1 MSNTMNILYF
11 NTAIYSILRDNEEI
25 KKVVG
30 NNIYPVVAPLNTKNP
45 YVVYKRQINTQNDNK
60 DSRYSVVTIELNV
73 YSNNYQ
79 QSIQLAELVKNTLE
93 DIYNKEVE
101 GFRIKYILNT
111 SIDEDY
117 NEDYYSQT
125 MYFDAKVLN

>member
-1 MSNTMNILYF
+1 MNILYF
-11 NTAIYSILRDNEEI
+11 NTAIYKILTDNEEI
-25 KKVVG
+25 KKMVG

-45 YVVYKRQINTQNDNK
+45 YVVYKRQISVQNDNK
-60 DSRYSVVTIELNV
+60 DSRYSMVSIEINV

-79 QSIQLAELVKNTLE
+79 ESIKVAELVKNTLE
-93 DIYNKEVE
+93 NVYNKEVE
-101 GFRIKYILNT
+101 SFKIKYIVST

-125 MYFDAKVLN
+125 MYFDCKVLN

>member
-1 MSNTMNILYF
+1 MNILYF
-11 NTAIYSILRDNEEI
+11 NTAIYSILNTNEEI
-25 KKVVG
+25 KKIVG

-45 YVVYKRQINTQNDNK
+45 YVVYKRQITTQNDNK
-60 DSRYSVVTIELNV
+60 DSRYSIVSIELNV

-79 QSIQLAELVKNTLE
+79 QSIQIAELIKNTLE
-93 DIYNKEVE
+93 NVYNKEVE
-101 GFRIKYILNT
+101 GFKIKYIVST

-125 MYFDAKVLN
+125 MYFDCKVLN

>member
-1 MSNTMNILYF
+1 MNILYF
-11 NTAIYSILRDNEEI
+11 NTAIYSVLSGNEEI
-25 KKVVG
+25 KKAVG
-30 NNIYPVVAPLNTKNP
+30 NNIYPVVAPINTKNP
-45 YVVYKRQINTQNDNK
+45 YIVFKRQISVQNDNK
-60 DSRYSVVTIELNV
+60 DSRYSIVSIELNV
-73 YSNNYQ
+73 YSNDYQ
-79 QSIQLAELVKNTLE
+79 QSIKVAELVKNTLE

-101 GFRIKYILNT
+101 GYKIKYITST

>member
-1 MSNTMNILYF
+1 MNILYF
-11 NTAIYSILRDNEEI
+11 NTAIYKILTDNEEI
-25 KKVVG
+25 KKAVG

-45 YVVYKRQINTQNDNK
+45 YIVFKRQITTQNDNK
-60 DSRYSVVTIELNV
+60 DSRYSMVSIEINV

-79 QSIQLAELVKNTLE
+79 ESIKVAELVKNTLE
-93 DIYNKEVE
+93 NVYNKEVE
-101 GFRIKYILNT
+101 SFKIKYIVST

-125 MYFDAKVLN
+125 MYFDCKVLN

>member
-1 MSNTMNILYF
+1 M
-11 NTAIYSILRDNEEI
+11 
-25 KKVVG
+25 
-30 NNIYPVVAPLNTKNP
+30 
-45 YVVYKRQINTQNDNK
+45 VYKRQITTQNDNK
-60 DSRYSVVTIELNV
+60 DSRYSIVTIELNI

-93 DIYNKEVE
+93 DVYNKEVE
-101 GFRIKYILNT
+101 GFKIKYIVST

>member
-1 MSNTMNILYF
+1 MNILYF
-11 NTAIYSILRDNEEI
+11 NTAIYSILSGNEEI
-25 KKVVG
+25 KKMVG
-30 NNIYPVVAPLNTKNP
+30 NNIYPVVAPINTKNP
-45 YVVYKRQINTQNDNK
+45 YIVFKRQITTQNDNK
-60 DSRYSVVTIELNV
+60 DSRYSIVSIEINV

-79 QSIQLAELVKNTLE
+79 QSIQIAELVKNKLE
-93 DIYNKEVE
+93 DVYNKEVE
-101 GFRIKYILNT
+101 GFKIKYIVST

>member
-1 MSNTMNILYF
+1 MNILYF
-11 NTAIYSILRDNEEI
+11 NTAIYSILNSNEEI

-45 YVVYKRQINTQNDNK
+45 YIVFKRQINTQNDNK
-60 DSRYSVVTIELNV
+60 DSRYSIVSIEINV

-93 DIYNKEVE
+93 DVYNKEVE
-101 GFRIKYILNT
+101 GFKIKYIVSTN
-111 SIDEDY
+111 IDEDY

>member
-1 MSNTMNILYF
+1 MNILYF
-11 NTAIYSILRDNEEI
+11 NTAIYSILTGNEEI
-25 KKVVG
+25 KKAVG
-30 NNIYPVVAPLNTKNP
+30 NNIYPVVAPLSTKNP
-45 YVVYKRQINTQNDNK
+45 YIVFKRQINTQNDNK
-60 DSRYSVVTIELNV
+60 DSRYSIVTIELNV

-101 GFRIKYILNT
+101 GFRIKYIVST

-125 MYFDAKVLN
+125 MYFDCKVLN

>member
-1 MSNTMNILYF
+1 MNILYF
-11 NTAIYSILRDNEEI
+11 NTAIYKILTDNEEI
-25 KKVVG
+25 KKVLG

-45 YVVYKRQINTQNDNK
+45 YVVYKRQISVQNDNK
-60 DSRYSVVTIELNV
+60 DSRYSTVSIEINV

-79 QSIQLAELVKNTLE
+79 ESIKVAELVKNTLE
-93 DIYNKEVE
+93 SVYNKEVE
-101 GFRIKYILNT
+101 GFKIKYIVST

-125 MYFDAKVLN
+125 MYFDCKVLN

>member
-1 MSNTMNILYF
+1 MNILYF
-11 NTAIYSILRDNEEI
+11 NTAIYSILNTNQEI
-25 KKVVG
+25 KKIVG

-45 YVVYKRQINTQNDNK
+45 YIVFRRQINIQNDNK
-60 DSRYSVVTIELNV
+60 DSRYSIVTIELNV

-101 GFRIKYILNT
+101 GFQIKYIVST

-125 MYFDAKVLN
+125 MYFDCKVLN

>member
-1 MSNTMNILYF
+1 MNILYF
-11 NTAIYSILRDNEEI
+11 NIAIYSILNTNEEI
-25 KKVVG
+25 KKAVG

-45 YVVYKRQINTQNDNK
+45 YIVFKRQINIQNDNK
-60 DSRYSVVTIELNV
+60 DSRYSIVTIELNV

-79 QSIQLAELVKNTLE
+79 QSIQLAELAKNTLE
-93 DIYNKEVE
+93 NVYNKEVE
-101 GFRIKYILNT
+101 GFKIKYIVST

>member
-1 MSNTMNILYF
+1 MNILYF
-11 NTAIYSILRDNEEI
+11 NTAVYKILLGNEEI

-30 NNIYPVVAPLNTKNP
+30 NNIYPVVAPISTKNP
-45 YVVYKRQINTQNDNK
+45 YVVFKRQINTQNDNK
-60 DSRYSVVTIELNV
+60 DSRYSMVSIELNV

-79 QSIQLAELVKNTLE
+79 QSIQIAELVKNTLE
-93 DIYNKEVE
+93 NVYNKEVE
-101 GFRIKYILNT
+101 GFKIKYIVST

-125 MYFDAKVLN
+125 MYFDAKILN

>member
-1 MSNTMNILYF
+1 MNIRYF
-11 NTAIYSILRDNEEI
+11 NTAIYSILNTNEEI

-45 YVVYKRQINTQNDNK
+45 YIVFKRQINTQNDNK
-60 DSRYSVVTIELNV
+60 DSRYSIVSIELNV

-79 QSIQLAELVKNTLE
+79 QSIQIAELAKNTLE
-93 DIYNKEVE
+93 NVYNKEVE
-101 GFRIKYILNT
+101 SFKIKYIVST

>member
-1 MSNTMNILYF
+1 MNILYF
-11 NTAIYSILRDNEEI
+11 NTAIYSILSGNEEI
-25 KKVVG
+25 KKMVG

-45 YVVYKRQINTQNDNK
+45 YIVFKRQINTQNDNK
-60 DSRYSVVTIELNV
+60 DSRYSIVSIEINV

-93 DIYNKEVE
+93 DVYNKEVE
-101 GFRIKYILNT
+101 GFKIKYIVST

-117 NEDYYSQT
+117 NDDYYSQT
-125 MYFDAKVLN
+125 MYFDAKILN

>member
-1 MSNTMNILYF
+1 MNILYF
-11 NTAIYSILRDNEEI
+11 NTAIYSILKSNEEI
-25 KKVVG
+25 KKAVG

-45 YVVYKRQINTQNDNK
+45 YIVFKRQISVQNDNK
-60 DSRYSVVTIELNV
+60 DSRYSIVSIETNV

-79 QSIQLAELVKNTLE
+79 QSIKVAELVKNALE
-93 DIYNKEVE
+93 DVYNKEVE
-101 GFRIKYILNT
+101 GFKIKYIAST

-125 MYFDAKVLN
+125 MYFDCKVLN

>member
-1 MSNTMNILYF
+1 MNILYF
-11 NTAIYSILRDNEEI
+11 NTAIYKILTDNEEI
-25 KKVVG
+25 KKVLG

-45 YVVYKRQINTQNDNK
+45 YIVFKRQITTQNDNK
-60 DSRYSVVTIELNV
+60 DSRYSMVSIEINV

-79 QSIQLAELVKNTLE
+79 QSISVAEMVKNTLE
-93 DIYNKEVE
+93 NVYNKEVE
-101 GFRIKYILNT
+101 SFKIKYIVST

-125 MYFDAKVLN
+125 MYFDCKVLN

>member
-1 MSNTMNILYF
+1 MNILYF
-11 NTAIYSILRDNEEI
+11 NTAIYKILIDNEEI
-25 KKVVG
+25 KKMVG

-45 YVVYKRQINTQNDNK
+45 YIIFKRQITTQNDNK
-60 DSRYSVVTIELNV
+60 DSRYSIVTIELNI
-73 YSNNYQ
+73 YSNDYQ
-79 QSIQLAELVKNTLE
+79 QSNKIAEIAKNTLE
-93 DIYNKEVE
+93 NVYNKEVE
-101 GFRIKYILNT
+101 GYKIKYIVST

>member
-1 MSNTMNILYF
+1 MNILYF
-11 NTAIYSILRDNEEI
+11 NTAIYSILNTNEEI
-25 KKVVG
+25 KKMVG
-30 NNIYPVVAPLNTKNP
+30 NNIYPVVAPLSTKNP
-45 YVVYKRQINTQNDNK
+45 YIVFKRQISTQNDNK
-60 DSRYSVVTIELNV
+60 DSRYSIVSIELNV

-79 QSIQLAELVKNTLE
+79 QSIQIAELCKNTLE

-101 GFRIKYILNT
+101 GFKIKYIVST

-125 MYFDAKVLN
+125 MYFDSKILN

>member
-1 MSNTMNILYF
+1 MNILYF
-11 NTAIYSILRDNEEI
+11 NTAIYSILNTNEEI
-25 KKVVG
+25 KKMVG

-45 YVVYKRQINTQNDNK
+45 YIVFKRQINIQNDNK
-60 DSRYSVVTIELNV
+60 DSRYSIVTIELNV

-93 DIYNKEVE
+93 DVYNKEVE
-101 GFRIKYILNT
+101 GFKIKYIVST

>member
-1 MSNTMNILYF
+1 MNILYF
-11 NTAIYSILRDNEEI
+11 NTAIYSILNSNEEI

-30 NNIYPVVAPLNTKNP
+30 NNIYPVVAPLSTKNP
-45 YVVYKRQINTQNDNK
+45 YIVFKRQITTQNDNK
-60 DSRYSVVTIELNV
+60 DSRYSMVSIELNV

-79 QSIQLAELVKNTLE
+79 QSIQIAELVKNTLE
-93 DIYNKEVE
+93 NVYNKEVE
-101 GFRIKYILNT
+101 GYKIKYIVST

>member
-1 MSNTMNILYF
+1 MNILYF
-11 NTAIYSILRDNEEI
+11 NTAIYSILNTNEEI

-30 NNIYPVVAPLNTKNP
+30 NNIYPVVAPINTKNP
-45 YVVYKRQINTQNDNK
+45 YIVFKRQINNQNDNK
-60 DSRYSVVTIELNV
+60 DSRYSIVSIELNV

-79 QSIQLAELVKNTLE
+79 QSIQIAELCKNTLE

-101 GFRIKYILNT
+101 GYKIKYIVST

>member
-1 MSNTMNILYF
+1 MNILYF
-11 NTAIYSILRDNEEI
+11 NTAIYSILNTNEEI
-25 KKVVG
+25 KKMVG

-45 YVVYKRQINTQNDNK
+45 YIVFKRQINIQNDNK
-60 DSRYSVVTIELNV
+60 DSRYSIVTIELNV

-93 DIYNKEVE
+93 NVYNKEVE
-101 GFRIKYILNT
+101 GFRIKYIVNT

>member
-1 MSNTMNILYF
+1 MNILYF

-30 NNIYPVVAPLNTKNP
+30 NNIYPVVAPLSTKNP
-45 YVVYKRQINTQNDNK
+45 YIIFKRQINTQNDNK
-60 DSRYSVVTIELNV
+60 DSRYSIVTIELNV

-93 DIYNKEVE
+93 DVYNKEVE
-101 GFRIKYILNT
+101 GFKIKYIVST

-125 MYFDAKVLN
+125 MYFDCKVLN

>member
-1 MSNTMNILYF
+1 MNILYF
-11 NTAIYSILRDNEEI
+11 NTAIYKILLENEEI
-25 KKVVG
+25 KKIVG

-45 YVVYKRQINTQNDNK
+45 YIVFKRQISTQNDNK
-60 DSRYSVVTIELNV
+60 DSRYSIVSIEINV

-79 QSIQLAELVKNTLE
+79 QSIQLAELAKNTLE
-93 DIYNKEVE
+93 DVYNKEVE
-101 GFRIKYILNT
+101 GFQIKYIVST

-125 MYFDAKVLN
+125 MYFDAKILN

>member
-1 MSNTMNILYF
+1 MTILYF
-11 NTAIYSILRDNEEI
+11 NTAIYKILIDNEEI

-30 NNIYPVVAPLNTKNP
+30 NNIYPVVAPINTKNP
-45 YVVYKRQINTQNDNK
+45 YIVFKRQINTQNDNK
-60 DSRYSVVTIELNV
+60 DSRYSMVSIELNI

-79 QSIQLAELVKNTLE
+79 QSIQIAELCKNTLE

-101 GFRIKYILNT
+101 GYKIKYIVST

>member
-1 MSNTMNILYF
+1 MNILYF
-11 NTAIYSILRDNEEI
+11 NTAIYSILNANEEI

-30 NNIYPVVAPLNTKNP
+30 NNIYPVVAPLNTKNH
-45 YVVYKRQINTQNDNK
+45 YIVFKRQISVQNDNK
-60 DSRYSVVTIELNV
+60 DSRYSMVSIEINV

-79 QSIQLAELVKNTLE
+79 ESIKVAELVKNTLE
-93 DIYNKEVE
+93 NVYNKEVE
-101 GFRIKYILNT
+101 GFRIKYITST

-125 MYFDAKVLN
+125 MYFDCKVLN

>member
-1 MSNTMNILYF
+1 MNILYF
-11 NTAIYSILRDNEEI
+11 NTAIYSILNTNEEI
-25 KKVVG
+25 KKAVG

-45 YVVYKRQINTQNDNK
+45 YIVFKRQINTQNDNK

-79 QSIQLAELVKNTLE
+79 QSIQLAEICKNTLE

-101 GFRIKYILNT
+101 GYKIKYIAST

>member
-1 MSNTMNILYF
+1 MNILYF
-11 NTAIYSILRDNEEI
+11 NTAIYSILKSNEEI
-25 KKVVG
+25 KKAVG

-45 YVVYKRQINTQNDNK
+45 YIVFKRQINTQNDNK
-60 DSRYSVVTIELNV
+60 DSRYSVVTIELNI
-73 YSNNYQ
+73 YSNDYQ
-79 QSIQLAELVKNTLE
+79 QSNKIAELVKNTLE

-101 GFRIKYILNT
+101 GFKIKYIVST

>member
-1 MSNTMNILYF
+1 M
-11 NTAIYSILRDNEEI
+11 
-25 KKVVG
+25 
-30 NNIYPVVAPLNTKNP
+30 
-45 YVVYKRQINTQNDNK
+45 VYKRQITTQNDNK
-60 DSRYSVVTIELNV
+60 DSRYSIVTIELNV

-79 QSIQLAELVKNTLE
+79 QSIQIAELCKNTLE
-93 DIYNKEVE
+93 DVYNKEVE
-101 GFRIKYILNT
+101 SFKIKYIVST

>member
-1 MSNTMNILYF
+1 MNILYF
-11 NTAIYSILRDNEEI
+11 NTAIYSILTGNEEI
-25 KKVVG
+25 KKIVG

-45 YVVYKRQINTQNDNK
+45 YIVFKRQINIQNDNK
-60 DSRYSVVTIELNV
+60 DSRYSIVTIELNV
-73 YSNNYQ
+73 YSNDYQ
-79 QSIQLAELVKNTLE
+79 QTNKIAELAKNTLE

-101 GFRIKYILNT
+101 GFKIKYIVST